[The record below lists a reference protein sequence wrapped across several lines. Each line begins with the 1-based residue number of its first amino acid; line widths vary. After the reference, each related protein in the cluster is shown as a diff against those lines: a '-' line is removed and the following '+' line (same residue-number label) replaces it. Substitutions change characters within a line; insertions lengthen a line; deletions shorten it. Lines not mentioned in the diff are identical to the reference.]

1 MSTTST
7 ASPATSSRA
16 QNLNWLTWH
25 LTKARFR
32 SHQGESLLYLAS
44 ILAYTVCSGLA
55 LTVAGG
61 TYMFYNR
68 WQTPTGIAAQLLKAD
83 ASFQIMLKFY
93 FLLAILACALIIPS
107 LSSLATKAAVLGARG
122 REKRLAS
129 LRLLGVSSAEVT
141 KMTLLD
147 TLIQAAIG
155 SLIGTALYFAT
166 LPAWT
171 FLKIEAK
178 YITVKEMLLPWWL
191 LLIVLAAII
200 LLGQISSWWGMQQ
213 VRVSPLGVTRRA
225 SQPALRAWR
234 LIAALAIFSAAF
246 IVSQATLGLSK
257 TRTIAI
263 VSGIIL
269 VVIMGFNLLGP
280 YLLQLTARLL
290 AKIPIPAMVLASRR
304 IVADPKTTWRRVSG
318 MGFLA
323 FLAGFVAMSP
333 VLVNGGDS
341 DDLADDFVTATR
353 WDFQTGTM
361 ITLAVSFALCACAM
375 LITQAATVI
384 ENAEQSRALAKM
396 GAPRGFEL
404 RAMWLETLGPLA
416 ISVLGG
422 GVLGLVA
429 AMPMVHML
437 KEQTGQTAANSVT
450 QMSLL
455 MLAGL
460 AVTAA
465 SIFASHPLHRRLRL
479 LQQRAND

>member
-1 MSTTST
+1 MS
-7 ASPATSSRA
+7 
-16 QNLNWLTWH
+16 
-25 LTKARFR
+25 
-32 SHQGESLLYLAS
+32 
-44 ILAYTVCSGLA
+44 
-55 LTVAGG
+55 
-61 TYMFYNR
+61 
-68 WQTPTGIAAQLLKAD
+68 PTGIAAQLLEAD
-83 ASFQIMLKFY
+83 ASFEIVLKFY

-147 TLIQAAIG
+147 ALIQAVIG

-171 FLKIEAK
+171 FLEIEAK

-191 LLIVLAAII
+191 LLIVLAVII
-200 LLGQISSWWGMQQ
+200 LLGQISAWWGMQQ

-225 SQPALRAWR
+225 SQPALRIWR
-234 LIAALAIFSAAF
+234 LVAAVAIFIAAF

-257 TRTIAI
+257 TWTIAI

-269 VVIMGFNLLGP
+269 VVILGFNLLGP
-280 YLLQLTARLL
+280 YLLQLNARLL
-290 AKIPIPAMVLASRR
+290 AKMPIPAMVLASRR

-333 VLVNGGDS
+333 VLVNGEDS
-341 DDLADDFVTATR
+341 DRLADNFITATR

-404 RAMWLETLGPLA
+404 RSMWLETLGP
-416 ISVLGG
+416 
-422 GVLGLVA
+422 
-429 AMPMVHML
+429 
-437 KEQTGQTAANSVT
+437 
-450 QMSLL
+450 
-455 MLAGL
+455 
-460 AVTAA
+460 
-465 SIFASHPLHRRLRL
+465 
-479 LQQRAND
+479 